1 MKLDRKIE
9 LGGLIS
15 EIINTDGYK
24 ALKEAFGE
32 EREDLRVRL
41 ETEKDDVQYLQGQI
55 FQAKQFLNLA
65 ENYVALYQKWR
76 NENDNN
82 KTRG

>member
-9 LGGLIS
+9 LGELIS